1 MRNPRAEFSMNCRKD
16 LFRER
21 AMNIDR
27 DMGMGTAYSRTTR
40 ISLLFEETLRQF
52 PSSNVLEVEGNHG

>member
-1 MRNPRAEFSMNCRKD
+1 MNWRKA

-40 ISLLFEETLRQF
+40 ISLLFEETLRPF

>member
-1 MRNPRAEFSMNCRKD
+1 MEEFYMNCRKA

-27 DMGMGTAYSRTTR
+27 DMGMGTAYSRTSGSAFR
-40 ISLLFEETLRQF
+40 
-52 PSSNVLEVEGNHG
+52 VEKTPGPFIRSYIVGSGR